1 MDPASEAPAS
11 LAFGRFRVL
20 PHRRELLADGRPI
33 KLGGRAFD
41 VLMALIEARG
51 AVVGKDALMARV
63 WPNRIVEENS
73 LQAQISALRAAFG
86 AERELIRTVAGH
98 GYQFTGEIRILAAS
112 RDERIGAAAG
122 PASAPPPT
130 NLPEPISELIGR
142 DDDLDEILSLAA
154 AHRLINLTGPGGIGK
169 TRLSLEVARRLLPNI
184 VDGIWAIELAP
195 LSDPE
200 LVPVAVATALG
211 LELTSGTASPLS
223 VASAL
228 RSKQLMLVLDNCEHV
243 VDAAAR
249 MAESLLRTNPAAR
262 VIATSREPLRAEGEW
277 VYPVPPLAVPTEGSP
292 DSEDPLRYGAVR
304 LFVER
309 ARAAAPYFSP
319 DARVVATIAGICRR
333 LDGIPLAIELA
344 AARAATLGIEGLAA
358 RLDDR
363 FQLLAGGRRT
373 ALPRH
378 QTLRATLDWSYELLA
393 EPERVVLR
401 RMAVFPSTFSLEAA
415 DAVVASPGLAPSEVV
430 DGLSSLVTKSLVAA
444 EVDGTIAR
452 YRLLDT
458 TRAYA
463 LEKLAE
469 SGELEAVARRHAEYY
484 RALFESAE
492 AEWDTRPTA
501 EWLADYGRQIDDL
514 RVALEWAFSPRGNAW
529 VGVALAV
536 AAVPLWFQLSLVDEC
551 LGWVERALAALDMAP
566 GPDERRRMQL
576 YAALGWAVKRQAI
589 GTPDRH
595 GIGLQMYATA
605 RLESSTAAWRTALR
619 LAEELGDT
627 DYQLR
632 ALWALW
638 ADRTNHAEFR
648 EALTLASQFRSLSA
662 RAGNVADQLVGDRM
676 TGASLHFVGNQA
688 GARECIERMLGRYT
702 TPANRSHVV
711 RFQFDQRVTAR
722 ITLAR
727 VLWLQGLANQALRE
741 VKSNIEHAVSIN
753 HTLSLCNALAQGA
766 CPLALLVGDF
776 VMAERYTAMLR
787 SHTGK
792 NTLDVWRAYAD
803 CFDGERLIRCDD
815 LDTGLSLL
823 RPAIDELWRAGFV
836 QYHTPFV
843 VALASGLVH
852 VGGVADA
859 LVTIDAVLERCE
871 RTGEGWAL
879 AELLRVRGEVLL
891 LEGAPGAAV
900 AAEDHYQRS
909 LDCARS
915 HGALSWELRSAT
927 SLARL
932 LSDQGRFA
940 DATALLRPVYDRF
953 TEGFDTADLT
963 AARVL
968 LDGLAEPAAMRTRG
982 SQ

>member
-1 MDPASEAPAS
+1 MDPASEPPAS
-11 LAFGRFRVL
+11 VAFGPFRVL
-20 PHRRELLADGRPI
+20 PHRRELLANGQPI

-51 AVVGKDALMARV
+51 AVVGKDALMQRV
-63 WPNRIVEENS
+63 WPSRIVEENS
-73 LQAQISALRAAFG
+73 LQAQISALRVAFG
-86 AERELIRTVAGH
+86 AERELIRTVAGR
-98 GYQFTGEIRILAAS
+98 GYQFTGEIRIPAAS
-112 RDERIGAAAG
+112 PDGRIGAGAAAAE

-130 NLPEPISELIGR
+130 NLPEPVSELIGR
-142 DDDLDEILSLAA
+142 DDDLGEILSLAA
-154 AHRLINLTGPGGIGK
+154 AHRLVNLTGPGGIGK

-184 VDGIWAIELAP
+184 VDGVWAIELAP

-211 LELTSGTASPLS
+211 LELTSRTASPLS

-249 MAESLLRTNPAAR
+249 MAESLLRANPAAR

-277 VYPVPPLAVPTEGSP
+277 VYPVPPLAVPTEGST

-319 DARVVATIAGICRR
+319 DARVLATIAGICRR

-344 AARAATLGIEGLAA
+344 AVRAAALGIEDLAA

-401 RMAVFPSTFSLEAA
+401 RMAVFPSAFGLEAA
-415 DAVVASPGLAPSEVV
+415 GAVVASPGLAPSEVV

-484 RALFESAE
+484 RDLFESAE
-492 AEWDTRPTA
+492 TEWDTRPTS

-514 RVALEWAFSPRGNAW
+514 RVALDWAFSPRGNAW

-551 LGWVERALAALDMAP
+551 LGWVERALAVLDMAP

-576 YAALGWAVKRQAI
+576 YAALGW
-589 GTPDRH
+589 
-595 GIGLQMYATA
+595 LQMYATA

-662 RAGNVADQLVGDRM
+662 RAGNAADQLVGDRM

-711 RFQFDQRVTAR
+711 RFQFDQSVTAR

-727 VLWLQGLANQALRE
+727 VLWLQGLADQALRE

-766 CPLALLVGDF
+766 CPIALLVGDF

-792 NTLDVWRAYAD
+792 STLDVWRAYAD
-803 CFDGERLIRCDD
+803 CFDGERLIRCGD
-815 LDTGLSLL
+815 LDTGLLLL

-843 VALASGLVH
+843 VALALGLVH
-852 VGGVADA
+852 VGVAADA
-859 LVTIDAVLERCE
+859 LVTIDAALERCE

-891 LEGAPGAAV
+891 LEGAPGAPV

-909 LDCARS
+909 LDCAHS
-915 HGALSWELRSAT
+915 QGAPSWELRAAT

-932 LSDQGRFA
+932 LSNQGRFA
-940 DATALLRPVYDRF
+940 DATALLQPVYDRF

-963 AARVL
+963 GARAL
-968 LDGLAEPAAMRTRG
+968 LDGLAEPTAMRTRG
-982 SQ
+982 S